1 MNYYNATWFIF
12 GIIVGYFVGW
22 VFAKFGHDIPEG
34 KDRDLVKTII
44 VNIKPL
50 LIVLACALVNSLGLC
65 YIQAIPDGQNSC
77 SKRVDSS

>member
-44 VNIKPL
+44 VKYQTTADCFSL
-50 LIVLACALVNSLGLC
+50 CASYSLGLC